1 MSNKC
6 CLNCKYWWNGRCH
19 NNNFSIEVE
28 DFTYDNIIDYVEEGI
43 LSKQLKEKEN
53 LNTLANNTF
62 IPVLEKYFK
71 KSCID
76 KALNEEY
83 EEHEEE
89 IYEYLEDI
97 FSDMLMTYFKKFNTE
112 LKQTIEIKEPEN
124 FYCCKWE

>member
-6 CLNCKYWWNGRCH
+6 CVNCKYWWNGRCH
-19 NNNFSIEVE
+19 KNNFYIEVE

-43 LSKQLKEKEN
+43 LSKQLKEKES
-53 LNTLANNTF
+53 LNSLANNTF
-62 IPVLEKYFK
+62 IPALQKYFK

-76 KALNEEY
+76 KALNEDY

-112 LKQTIEIKEPEN
+112 LKQTIEIKEPEA
-124 FYCCKWE
+124 FYCCKW

>member
-1 MSNKC
+1 MELTYSYGAKRGNKVWI
-6 CLNCKYWWNGRCH
+6 NAYCKENKTNYNV
-19 NNNFSIEVE
+19 SIE
-28 DFTYDNIIDYVEEGI
+28 IKI
-43 LSKQLKEKEN
+43 KEKES
-53 LNTLANNTF
+53 LNSLANNTF

-71 KSCID
+71 KSCIN

-112 LKQTIEIKEPEN
+112 LKQTIEIKEPEA